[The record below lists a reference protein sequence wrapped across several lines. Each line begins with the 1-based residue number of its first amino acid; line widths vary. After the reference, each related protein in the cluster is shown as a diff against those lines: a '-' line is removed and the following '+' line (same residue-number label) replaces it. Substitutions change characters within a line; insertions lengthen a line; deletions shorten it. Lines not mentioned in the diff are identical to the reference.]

1 MKDSSEYIY
10 KRGDELSV
18 ELEDGSTS
26 GVLRVLLV
34 EGTIVT
40 VKGMQKEIIKVLCER
55 ISGNIPVGC
64 EYQEVKRTKNRTYL
78 LKVRDLTK
86 ATGKYI
92 FRIQ

>member
-1 MKDSSEYIY
+1 
-10 KRGDELSV
+10 
-18 ELEDGSTS
+18 
-26 GVLRVLLV
+26 
-34 EGTIVT
+34 
-40 VKGMQKEIIKVLCER
+40 MQKEIIKVLCER